1 MRIDSYQC
9 INKLEKRG
17 LDAMKCNGAVK
28 CVFLEFDVKV
38 IVNLQMP
45 GLGLG
50 FNQNVV
56 FLLVVLW
63 P

>member
-1 MRIDSYQC
+1 
-9 INKLEKRG
+9 
-17 LDAMKCNGAVK
+17 MKCNGAVK
-28 CVFLEFDVKV
+28 CVFLEFDVEV

-56 FLLVVLW
+56 FLLAVLW